1 MNVKWNDGEF
11 FKKLEDGAT
20 QRLERAAIHLENEIK
35 KKISDKSP
43 PVSQPGEP
51 PHVGE
56 RRGGELRRSITHEIK
71 RGIFPVARIGSNKL
85 YARMLEK
92 GTSIMDARP
101 FLEETLEEQKD
112 QLARLIAGKPI
123 V

>member
-1 MNVKWNDGEF
+1 MKWHGDDF
-11 FKKLEDGAT
+11 LKKLSDGAT

-56 RRGGELRRSITHEIK
+56 NRGGELRRSITHEVH
-71 RGIFPVARIGSNKL
+71 GGFFPVARVGSNKV
-85 YARMLEK
+85 YARYLEK
-92 GTSIMDARP
+92 GTSVMDPRP
-101 FLEETLEEQKD
+101 FIEETLEEQKD